1 MKATLRIRP
10 VDLQRK
16 GGLPSAPVGWAVA
29 LLLAVGMSPVQAQ
42 SFRESMRAAERA
54 DAQFAAALAAVSNR
68 KVQGQEAKAAFYP
81 SASVSYGRSD
91 LSAGS
96 AGAGYGLTVTQPLLN
111 YDRYLTLQQADPTAV
126 LALVEERQ
134 ARAELSLRVFKAMAE
149 IIRSREGI
157 RALEVQIEGL
167 DTQVKRARRMREL
180 GQGTITE
187 VSDFEVRLAVAEA
200 NMINQRSALEA
211 AQRTFSL
218 LTGLRSDPQQISVVD
233 AAEAP
238 AVGEAEFV
246 ARVRDGANS
255 VVSSRQSIRLQEI
268 AVKRVR
274 ADFVP
279 QLTAVASTGRAAGSA
294 NNSSDTRV
302 GITFNAPLGAS
313 QWYGNQK
320 AATELLRAQES
331 FRFAQESATS
341 DALRL
346 LRSAAA
352 LTSEVAIR
360 KRAVDSARLALEG
373 NIKSYQGGVKSNID
387 VVTSYQNLTDT
398 EVALANSEILR
409 VEALLNLKL
418 LDPASAP

>member
-16 GGLPSAPVGWAVA
+16 GGMPSAPVGWAVA
-29 LLLAVGMSPVQAQ
+29 LLLAVGMCPVQAQ
-42 SFRESMRAAERA
+42 SFRESLRAAERA

-68 KVQGQEAKAAFYP
+68 KVQVQEAKAAFYP
-81 SASVSYGRSD
+81 SASVNYSRSD
-91 LSAGS
+91 LFAGS
-96 AGAGYGLTVTQPLLN
+96 AGAGYGLTVTQPLLS

-167 DTQVKRARRMREL
+167 ETQVKRARRMREL

-200 NMINQRSALEA
+200 NRINQRSALEA

-218 LTGLRSDPQQISVVD
+218 LTGLRSDPQQISVAD

-238 AVGEAEFV
+238 TVGEAEFV

-274 ADFVP
+274 AEFVP
-279 QLTAVASTGRAAGSA
+279 QLSAVASTGRAAGSA
-294 NNSSDTRV
+294 NNSSDARV
-302 GITFNAPLGAS
+302 GITFSAPLGAS

-320 AATELLRAQES
+320 AATDLLRAQES

-360 KRAVDSARLALEG
+360 KRAVESARLALEG